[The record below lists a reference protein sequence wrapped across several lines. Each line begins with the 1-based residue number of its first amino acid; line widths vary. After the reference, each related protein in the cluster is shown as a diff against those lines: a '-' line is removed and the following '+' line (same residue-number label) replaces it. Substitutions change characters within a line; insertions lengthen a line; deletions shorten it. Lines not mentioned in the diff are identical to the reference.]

1 MTTRCSRLHGFA
13 ISATARAVRNVRLA
27 SKSTHAAL
35 DTLPI
40 DHVGGD
46 AFSIANSAGHGGLSE
61 QWIKLAPGTAT
72 NRCGS
77 AAVRRAPTHHR
88 SPRHCGAGKESNRM
102 GSCESAQQLGL
113 PSGSMSSSLA
123 LIE

>member
-1 MTTRCSRLHGFA
+1 VTTRCSRLHGFA

-46 AFSIANSAGHGGLSE
+46 AFSIANSTGHGGPMRLSGGP
-61 QWIKLAPGTAT
+61 PGTDTPPLAT
-72 NRCGS
+72 
-77 AAVRRAPTHHR
+77 ALRRR
-88 SPRHCGAGKESNRM
+88 ERK
-102 GSCESAQQLGL
+102 
-113 PSGSMSSSLA
+113 
-123 LIE
+123 